1 MSKDKLEANGFER
14 LPHWKDALARYLKE
28 QNETEG

>member
-14 LPHWKDALARYLKE
+14 LPSWQDALGRYLKE
-28 QNETEG
+28 IQ